1 MSPRGVAIPDLRE
14 QLFRAADQVLV
25 RDGPSG
31 LSGRAI
37 TREAGCATGLL
48 YNHFGDLDEFLAQFV
63 LDRVRLAAERAAEL
77 PARAGEGTL
86 ADNLTDAALSIPGSS
101 GLAMIALVQAQP
113 SVAARLRRSA
123 PEGAQGMQTIEHA
136 FLAYLEAEKEIG
148 RLASHADTEALALG
162 LVGAIHH
169 LWLTATGGALE
180 RKHVR
185 RVLAALVAAAT
196 PTPS

>member
-25 RDGPSG
+25 RDGPSA

-48 YNHFGDLDEFLAQFV
+48 YNHFGELDEFLAQFV
-63 LDRVRLAAERAAEL
+63 LDRVRLAAG
-77 PARAGEGTL
+77 RAGEGTL

-113 SVAARLRRSA
+113 SVAARLRRTA
-123 PEGAQGMQTIEHA
+123 AGGAQGLQTIEHA

-148 RLASHADTEALALG
+148 RVAPHADTEALALG
-162 LVGAIHH
+162 LVGAIHD
-169 LWLTATGGALE
+169 LWRTATGGTLE
-180 RKHVR
+180 RRRVR
-185 RVLAALVAAAT
+185 RVLAALVAGAT
-196 PTPS
+196 PTRS

>member
-1 MSPRGVAIPDLRE
+1 MSPRGIAIPDLRE

-25 RDGPSG
+25 RDGPSAV
-31 LSGRAI
+31 SGRAI

-63 LDRVRLAAERAAEL
+63 LDRVRLGAERAAEL
-77 PARAGEGTL
+77 PARAGQGTL

-101 GLAMIALVQAQP
+101 GLAMIALVQAEP
-113 SVAARLRRSA
+113 SVAARLRSA
-123 PEGAQGMQTIEHA
+123 AGGVHRLDTIEDA

-148 RLASHADTEALALG
+148 RVASHTDTEALALG

-169 LWLTATGGALE
+169 LWQTATEGALE
-180 RKHVR
+180 RRRVR
-185 RVLAALVAAAT
+185 RVLAALVAGASPTT
-196 PTPS
+196 P

>member
-1 MSPRGVAIPDLRE
+1 VSPRGVAITDLPE
-14 QLFRAADQVLV
+14 QLFRAADRVLV

-63 LDRVRLAAERAAEL
+63 LDRLRLASERAAEL
-77 PARAGEGTL
+77 PGRAGAGTMV
-86 ADNLTDAALSIPGSS
+86 DNLTDAALSIPGSG
-101 GLAMIALVQAQP
+101 GLAMMALVLSHP
-113 SVAARLRRSA
+113 SVAARLRQSA
-123 PEGAQGMQTIEHA
+123 GAGAQGLQTIAEA
-136 FLAYLEAEKEIG
+136 FAAYLEAEKEIG
-148 RLASHADTEALALG
+148 RVASQADVEALALG

-169 LWLTATGGALE
+169 LWLTAAGAALD
-180 RKHVR
+180 RRQVR
-185 RVLAALVAAAT
+185 DVLAALLAGAT

>member
-14 QLFRAADQVLV
+14 QLFRAADHVLV
-25 RDGPSG
+25 RDGASG

-63 LDRVRLAAERAAEL
+63 LDRLRLAAERAAEL

-101 GLAMIALVQAQP
+101 GLAMIALVQAEP
-113 SVAARLRRSA
+113 SVAARLRSA
-123 PEGAQGMQTIEHA
+123 GGANRLHTIEDA

-148 RLASHADTEALALG
+148 RVASHTDTEALALG

-169 LWLTATGGALE
+169 LWLTAAGGALE
-180 RKHVR
+180 RKRVR
-185 RVLAALVAAAT
+185 RVLTALVAGASPTT
-196 PTPS
+196 P

>member
-1 MSPRGVAIPDLRE
+1 MSPRGIAIPDLRE

-25 RDGPSG
+25 RDGPSA

-48 YNHFGDLDEFLAQFV
+48 YNHFGDLDEFLAHFV
-63 LDRVRLAAERAAEL
+63 LDRLRLAAERAAEL

-86 ADNLTDAALSIPGSS
+86 TDNLTEAALSIPGPS

-113 SVAARLRRSA
+113 SVAARLRQSA
-123 PEGAQGMQTIEHA
+123 AGGAQGLQTIEDA

-148 RLASHADTEALALG
+148 RVAPHADTEALALG

-180 RKHVR
+180 RKRVR
-185 RVLAALVAAAT
+185 RVLAALVAGTT
-196 PTPS
+196 PTRS

>member
-1 MSPRGVAIPDLRE
+1 MSPRGIAIPDLRE

-25 RDGPSG
+25 RDGPSA

-113 SVAARLRRSA
+113 SVAARLRRTA
-123 PEGAQGMQTIEHA
+123 AGGAQGLQTIEHA

-148 RLASHADTEALALG
+148 RVAPHADTEALALG
-162 LVGAIHH
+162 LVGAIHD
-169 LWLTATGGALE
+169 LWRTATGGTLE
-180 RKHVR
+180 RRRVR
-185 RVLAALVAAAT
+185 RVLAALVAGAT
-196 PTPS
+196 PTRS